1 MTPWYKT
8 GTISVTNGSTAV
20 TGSGTAFIANV
31 GTGEALQGPDG
42 KLYEIAAVNSD
53 TSITLAANY
62 LGSTTSG
69 QAYTILPSQSYI
81 RDLAAQ
87 AAALVNAYS
96 SVVTGAG
103 AGKFGDGTVGAP
115 GISFVADT
123 NTGIRRVG
131 SDSFA
136 LVTGGAD
143 RGVLS
148 NSGLALS
155 GLLTATGIN
164 STPIGSTTPST
175 GAFTT
180 LSATGR
186 VNLGASGN
194 SVLDQADMNIGRFKF
209 GDAVSGNTALRIN
222 ASDTGNVS
230 ITGVAWDNSSTPRG
244 LEFGSAG
251 TINAIL
257 DISGNLGLGVV
268 PSAWHVAYKSFDF
281 GSIGGLGSEGTSVQ
295 LVLNG
300 YYNTGW
306 KYKQTAAATRYE
318 QFAGGHTWHNSPSGT
333 AGQPITFNQAMTL
346 DASGNLGLGVTP
358 SAWSGIVSKVL
369 EFQNGCAIGAQSN
382 AYSLHLLRNAYFDGS
397 GWKYKN
403 SAAAVRFSLNDD
415 GGSGG
420 FSWYTSPSGI
430 AGATISF
437 TQAMTLDASGNFL
450 VGTTSAAIQN
460 NNSIIL
466 NYAGGNVVQNHVST
480 QASGANYTIFG
491 YNTTTIGSVTQTGT
505 TAVAY
510 NTTSD
515 HRLKTNVRDANA
527 ARFMDVQFRDFE
539 WTDGRHDCGVI
550 AHELQAV
557 YPDLVLG
564 AKDATEVRTIEIT
577 PAVPAVLDAEG
588 VEVTPAVAA
597 VTEDQ
602 TFPVYQQVNYMGLIG
617 RMGTVIQ
624 QQQRAIDALSARL
637 TAAGIA

>member
-186 VNLGASGN
+186 VNLGLDGDN
-194 SVLDQADMNIGRFKF
+194 CYVL
-209 GDAVSGNTALRIN
+209 
-222 ASDTGNVS
+222 
-230 ITGVAWDNSSTPRG
+230 
-244 LEFGSAG
+244 
-251 TINAIL
+251 
-257 DISGNLGLGVV
+257 
-268 PSAWHVAYKSFDF
+268 
-281 GSIGGLGSEGTSVQ
+281 
-295 LVLNG
+295 
-300 YYNTGW
+300 
-306 KYKQTAAATRYE
+306 
-318 QFAGGHTWHNSPSGT
+318 
-333 AGQPITFNQAMTL
+333 L
-346 DASGNLGLGVTP
+346 DA
-358 SAWSGIVSKVL
+358 
-369 EFQNGCAIGAQSN
+369 
-382 AYSLHLLRNAYFDGS
+382 
-397 GWKYKN
+397 
-403 SAAAVRFSLNDD
+403 
-415 GGSGG
+415 
-420 FSWYTSPSGI
+420 
-430 AGATISF
+430 
-437 TQAMTLDASGNFL
+437 
-450 VGTTSAAIQN
+450 
-460 NNSIIL
+460 
-466 NYAGGNVVQNHVST
+466 
-480 QASGANYTIFG
+480 
-491 YNTTTIGSVTQTGT
+491 
-505 TAVAY
+505 
-510 NTTSD
+510 
-515 HRLKTNVRDANA
+515 
-527 ARFMDVQFRDFE
+527 
-539 WTDGRHDCGVI
+539 
-550 AHELQAV
+550 
-557 YPDLVLG
+557 
-564 AKDATEVRTIEIT
+564 
-577 PAVPAVLDAEG
+577 
-588 VEVTPAVAA
+588 
-597 VTEDQ
+597 
-602 TFPVYQQVNYMGLIG
+602 GLIG
-617 RMGTVIQ
+617 EVK
-624 QQQRAIDALSARL
+624 
-637 TAAGIA
+637 